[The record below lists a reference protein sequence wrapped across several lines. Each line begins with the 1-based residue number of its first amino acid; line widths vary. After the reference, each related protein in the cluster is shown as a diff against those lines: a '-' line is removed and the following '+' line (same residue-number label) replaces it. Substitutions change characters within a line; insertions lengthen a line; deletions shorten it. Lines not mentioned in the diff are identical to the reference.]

1 MNSDAGSKHL
11 SFVNQFL
18 LDHLSSQPNFQSPP
32 LDSGVIKEYSKQNL
46 AQGSVPTVFRSFRQ
60 WIAEIQFYKDS
71 LHEIVDSG
79 AYRGS
84 WYPLLCILSLFLFF
98 AFLLYWLN
106 HHFVYI
112 GTKVGASQL
121 GSGSGKRRSSTS
133 CLRGTSGAHH
143 EDSCY

>member
-11 SFVNQFL
+11 SFVSQFW

-32 LDSGVIKEYSKQNL
+32 LVSGVIKEYSKQYL
-46 AQGSVPTVFRSFRQ
+46 AQGSVPMVLRSFRQ

-84 WYPLLCILSLFLFF
+84 
-98 AFLLYWLN
+98 
-106 HHFVYI
+106 
-112 GTKVGASQL
+112 
-121 GSGSGKRRSSTS
+121 
-133 CLRGTSGAHH
+133 
-143 EDSCY
+143 